1 MFSFNQ
7 QVTAAF
13 QKLQQSEEKEIHGP
27 TKPPN
32 SANSSGRMEWTHNK
46 NINVINLDDEDE
58 EDHIQVEQETQVK
71 NVYFTFSQKA

>member
-13 QKLQQSEEKEIHGP
+13 QKLQQSEETEIHSA
-27 TKPPN
+27 TPPN
-32 SANSSGRMEWTHNK
+32 STSSSGRMEWTHNK

-58 EDHIQVEQETQVK
+58 EEHIQVEQETQVK